1 MVINKEADRTVLF
14 HLWIHSVQGF

>member
-1 MVINKEADRTVLF
+1 MVINKEANRTVLF